1 MPCNCAQSNQ
11 SLPWRCKCHGQ
22 SSNTPQKGVVNF
34 CDICDPC
41 NENVS
46 TVKLCAFVVPTLE
59 DGRYYKNSFVFVQED
74 DSVYYISDDRSEIPF
89 GSRPK
94 FINDFDPTLPVNK
107 FKNTLV
113 YDLARNLGYVY
124 GTDGAYETFTL
135 KEQTDPYPVGAVFTT
150 TVENATPAGTWT
162 LAGTTELGG
171 KTVYLYERTA

>member
-11 SLPWRCKCHGQ
+11 SLPWRCKCHGN
-22 SSNTPQKGVVNF
+22 SSTPQKGVVDF

-94 FINDFDPTLPVNK
+94 FIKGFNPNAADAK

-113 YDLARNLGYVY
+113 YDNAKGVEYVY
-124 GTDGAYETFTL
+124 DTDGTYEAILMDKNT
-135 KEQTDPYPVGAVFTT
+135 YPVGAVFMSTNET
-150 TVENATPAGTWT
+150 YPKYGTWE
-162 LAGTTELGG
+162 LVGSNVLGT
-171 KTVYLYERTA
+171 KTIYYYERTA